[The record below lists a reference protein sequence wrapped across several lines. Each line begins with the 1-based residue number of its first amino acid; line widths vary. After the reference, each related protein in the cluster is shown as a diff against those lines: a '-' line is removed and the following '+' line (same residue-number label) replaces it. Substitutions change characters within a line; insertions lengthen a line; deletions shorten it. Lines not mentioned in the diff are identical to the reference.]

1 MIKKS
6 CLLISF
12 IVFCSFSLKKVES
25 LNLFEFALVGI
36 GSAYVADQYFDSSL
50 EYTNDYKLKK
60 DVIRK
65 FYDDKRKSISSSR
78 FSRLPINQQLLLI
91 EELENF

>member
-1 MIKKS
+1 M
-6 CLLISF
+6 LIFSF
-12 IVFCSFSLKKVES
+12 IVFCSFSLMMLES
-25 LNLFEFALVGI
+25 LNSFEFALVGI

-65 FYDDKRKSISSSR
+65 FYDDIKKKFISSSR
-78 FSRLPINQQLLLI
+78 FSRLPIQPTITFN
-91 EELENF
+91 

>member
-6 CLLISF
+6 FLLLF
-12 IVFCSFSLKKVES
+12 IVFCTFSLKKVES

-50 EYTNDYKLKK
+50 EYKNDYKLKR

-65 FYDDKRKSISSSR
+65 FYDRKRKGISSSH